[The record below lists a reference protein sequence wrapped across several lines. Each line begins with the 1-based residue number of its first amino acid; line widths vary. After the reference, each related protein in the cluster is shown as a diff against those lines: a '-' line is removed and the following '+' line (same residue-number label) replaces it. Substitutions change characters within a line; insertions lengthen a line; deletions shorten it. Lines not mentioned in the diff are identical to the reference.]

1 MRSRARKL
9 TKKDFH
15 RKKKINRPRNE
26 GEQETKLTEKYGP
39 LYVGWTGIEQS
50 SPLPK
55 IKMMEKNKTMKSERA
70 SNEAIPVPKTNI

>member
-26 GEQETKLTEKYGP
+26 GEQETKLTEKY
-39 LYVGWTGIEQS
+39 TGHQS

-55 IKMMEKNKTMKSERA
+55 IKMMEKKNKTMKSERA